1 MNRPAVLLDLDDT
14 ILDFHKAEAAAL
26 TRTLREMGLEPRE
39 EILRRYSAINRRQWE
54 LLEEGK
60 QTREETLTRRFE
72 LLFAEYGIEA
82 SGPAARDCYE
92 ENLSHGHFFM
102 PGAQELLET
111 LHGRYAL
118 YIVSNGTPKVQAGR
132 IASAGIAR
140 YFERIFVSEELGAVK
155 PSAAFFERS
164 VGRVPGF
171 DPARALLVGDSLTSD
186 IRGARNAGIRSC
198 WFNFRGE
205 APRADIPADYEIRSL
220 SELPPLLARLF
231 PETGQNAEK
240 T

>member
-1 MNRPAVLLDLDDT
+1 MSRRPAVLLDLDDT

-26 TRTLREMGLEPRE
+26 SKTLREMGLEPRE

-72 LLFAEYGIEA
+72 ILFSEYGIAA
-82 SGPAARDCYE
+82 SGPEARDRYE
-92 ENLSHGHFFM
+92 DNLAVGHFFM
-102 PGAQELLET
+102 PGAEELLEA
-111 LHGRYAL
+111 LHGRYEL

-132 IASAGIAR
+132 IASAGIAP
-140 YFERIFVSEELGAVK
+140 YFEKIFVSEELGAVK
-155 PSAAFFERS
+155 PSTAFFERS
-164 VGRVPGF
+164 VGRIPGF
-171 DPARALLVGDSLTSD
+171 DRERALLVGDSLSSD

-198 WFNFRGE
+198 WFNHRGE
-205 APRADIPADYEIRSL
+205 APRADIPADFEIRAL

-231 PETGQNAEK
+231 PAESA
-240 T
+240 

>member
-1 MNRPAVLLDLDDT
+1 MRRLPAVLFDLDDT

-26 TRTLREMGLEPRE
+26 SETLREMGLEPRE

-60 QTREETLTRRFE
+60 QTREQTLTRRFE
-72 LLFAEYGIEA
+72 ILFAEYGITA
-82 SGPAARDCYE
+82 SGTEARDHYE
-92 ENLSHGHFFM
+92 DHLAVGHFFM
-102 PGAQELLET
+102 PGAEALLET
-111 LHGRYAL
+111 LSGRYEL

-155 PSAAFFERS
+155 PSAEFFARS

-171 DPARALLVGDSLTSD
+171 DRDRALLVGDSLSSD

-198 WFNFRGE
+198 WFNPRGE
-205 APRADIPADYEIRSL
+205 APRPDIPADFEIRRL
-220 SELPPLLARLF
+220 EELPPLLERIF
-231 PETGQNAEK
+231 PM
-240 T
+240 

>member
-1 MNRPAVLLDLDDT
+1 MRRRPAVLLDLDDT

-26 TRTLREMGLEPRE
+26 SRTLREMGLEPRE

-54 LLEEGK
+54 LLEEGR

-72 LLFAEYGIEA
+72 ILFSEYGIAA
-82 SGPAARDCYE
+82 SGPEARDRYE
-92 ENLSHGHFFM
+92 DNLAVGHYFM
-102 PGAQELLET
+102 PGAEELLEA
-111 LHGRYAL
+111 LHGRYEL

-132 IASAGIAR
+132 IASAGIAP
-140 YFERIFVSEELGAVK
+140 YFEKIFVSEELGAVK

-164 VGRVPGF
+164 VGCVPGF
-171 DPARALLVGDSLTSD
+171 ERERALLVGDSLSSD

-198 WFNFRGE
+198 WFNHRGK
-205 APRADIPADYEIRSL
+205 APRADIPADFEIRAL

-231 PETGQNAEK
+231 LEENA
-240 T
+240 

>member
-1 MNRPAVLLDLDDT
+1 MSRRPAVLLDLDDT

-26 TRTLREMGLEPRE
+26 AKTLREMGLVPRE

-60 QTREETLTRRFE
+60 QTREQTLTRRFE
-72 LLFAEYGIEA
+72 ILFDEYGITA
-82 SGPAARDCYE
+82 SGAQARDRYE
-92 ENLSHGHFFM
+92 ANLAVGHYFM
-102 PGAQELLET
+102 PGAEELLKT
-111 LHGRYAL
+111 LYGRYEL

-155 PSAAFFERS
+155 PSAEFFARS
-164 VGRVPGF
+164 VGRIPGF
-171 DPARALLVGDSLTSD
+171 ERERALLVGDSLTSD

-198 WFNFRGE
+198 WFNVRGE
-205 APRADIPADYEIRSL
+205 LPREDIPADFEIREL
-220 SELPPLLARLF
+220 SELPPLLAQLF
-231 PETGQNAEK
+231 NPI
-240 T
+240 